1 MIGNAAGPVMAISL
15 LSMNL
20 PKLSFVGT
28 SAWFFLIVNYLKIP
42 LQIFFWDNIS
52 QASIS
57 ADLICI
63 PFIFLGAFCGILF
76 VKKIPEESY
85 KKFIFYMTLISSLA
99 LLF

>member
-1 MIGNAAGPVMAISL
+1 MSQDILAYVCPDEHGRN
-15 LSMNL
+15 
-20 PKLSFVGT
+20 F
-28 SAWFFLIVNYLKIP
+28 WEIVANEYDVKV
-42 LQIFFWDNIS
+42 
-52 QASIS
+52 
-57 ADLICI
+57 